1 MKFLFKALIL
11 TLFLSINTNAKD
23 GENTSKDFKIDIP
36 LVVGIEKLIEQIYVD
51 EVDKKDIY
59 ENAIKGMLN
68 GLDPHSD
75 FLKPKEQKNLMEHS
89 SGKFGGIGIVINKKD
104 DFIEI
109 ISPID
114 DTPGYRAG
122 LKSGDTIIKIDDT
135 IIRKMS
141 LEDSVDMMR
150 GEPGTEVRLTISR
163 KDKSPFEVKIIRDTI
178 TVISAKGYL
187 LEKDLGYIRISNF
200 SEPTAGLILKSL
212 NELKEE
218 NEGKLKSII
227 IDLRNNPGGLINSSV
242 AITNLFIDGK
252 KLVVYTKGRTK
263 DSYSEYFTS
272 KGDSTGGA
280 KIVVLVNEGSASASE
295 IVAGAM
301 QDHKRAVVIGTK
313 TFGKG
318 SVQSVI
324 PLKDGY
330 GIKLTIARYY
340 TPNGRSI
347 QAKGIEPD
355 VVLKNLE
362 IKEKE
367 EEINIR
373 VGEKDLGN
381 HIEATDDKKQDD
393 KQNEQQAGQQAEKDA
408 KSLELNN
415 DESDDEKT
423 EISDKEKAK
432 QDKIKSLKEDYF
444 VIQAINTLKV
454 LNLELK

>member
-1 MKFLFKALIL
+1 
-11 TLFLSINTNAKD
+11 
-23 GENTSKDFKIDIP
+23 
-36 LVVGIEKLIEQIYVD
+36 
-51 EVDKKDIY
+51 
-59 ENAIKGMLN
+59 
-68 GLDPHSD
+68 
-75 FLKPKEQKNLMEHS
+75 
-89 SGKFGGIGIVINKKD
+89 
-104 DFIEI
+104 
-109 ISPID
+109 
-114 DTPGYRAG
+114 
-122 LKSGDTIIKIDDT
+122 
-135 IIRKMS
+135 
-141 LEDSVDMMR
+141 
-150 GEPGTEVRLTISR
+150 
-163 KDKSPFEVKIIRDTI
+163 
-178 TVISAKGYL
+178 
-187 LEKDLGYIRISNF
+187 
-200 SEPTAGLILKSL
+200 LILKSL
-212 NELKEE
+212 NKLKEE

-272 KGDSTGGA
+272 KGDSSGGA

-381 HIEATDDKKQDD
+381 HIEATDDK
-393 KQNEQQAGQQAEKDA
+393 QNEQAGRATGRKRC
-408 KSLELNN
+408 
-415 DESDDEKT
+415 
-423 EISDKEKAK
+423 
-432 QDKIKSLKEDYF
+432 KITRTK
-444 VIQAINTLKV
+444 
-454 LNLELK
+454 